1 MSAKTFDEVEVGDL
15 LEPLTLP
22 PIDRLSLA
30 LYCGG
35 SNDHNPIHIDPD
47 AAQSAGLDGVIAHGM
62 LSMAFV
68 GRLLT
73 SWVEQRRVRK
83 FSCRF
88 VGMMMLGDVP
98 MVSGEVAEK
107 IQKDGENLVR
117 LTLSLKDETGQE
129 KVSAEAL
136 VAFS

>member
-1 MSAKTFDEVEVGDL
+1 MSAITFDEVEVGDL
-15 LEPLTLP
+15 LGPLTLP
-22 PIDRLSLA
+22 PIDRLTLA

-35 SNDHNPIHIDPD
+35 SNDHNPIHVDPD

-62 LSMAFV
+62 LSMAHV

-73 SWVEQRRVRK
+73 SWVEQSRVRK

-88 VGMMMLGDVP
+88 VGMMLLGDVP
-98 MVSGEVAEK
+98 VISGEVAEK
-107 IQKDGENLVR
+107 IQNDGEKLIR
-117 LTLSLKDETGQE
+117 LTFSLKDEKGQE